1 MTAPHPSSG
10 GLTSVWCSWLIHAK
24 GERNVQEIRVLI
36 MLTTFNIKERNKNP
50 VSHNSPLFITP
61 PYNSVPTLY
70 WNLDWLDL
78 AWAARGAV
86 NPCVPWPCHI
96 PKELFHFPISRLYRP
111 SVPLPNGPRALARE
125 AWYWY
130 PFVTGHSWLTSC
142 LPRQTHWW
150 GLGAALVC
158 GHSDMNLEDSVM
170 SVY

>member
-1 MTAPHPSSG
+1 MAPSFTSDIGGDCTSSFQWG
-10 GLTSVWCSWLIHAK
+10 VDFSLMQLANSCK
-24 GERNVQEIRVLI
+24 GERNVQEIRVLV

-111 SVPLPNGPRALARE
+111 SVPLANGPRALARE
-125 AWYWY
+125 A
-130 PFVTGHSWLTSC
+130 
-142 LPRQTHWW
+142 
-150 GLGAALVC
+150 
-158 GHSDMNLEDSVM
+158 
-170 SVY
+170 